1 MLLDNAE
8 ELAQDVADLKT
19 LVAQQGHEIQSLRAE
34 LAKGTGSSFIRWG
47 RTSCEGNGSDLVY
60 SGYMAGTFV
69 DKTKYS
75 GDHDGANYLCL
86 SDNPTW
92 SHYSDNADNIIYL
105 TGVEYSFN
113 PHQTSDII
121 SFFGSNVFGQQVPCA
136 ACKVSRGVTMMIPG
150 RNTCNSG
157 WTKEYSG
164 YIVGPFAGY
173 SHGSEYICLDDRPEG
188 VVGSTHF
195 DGTNELYFVEVHCE
209 GGMECPP
216 YVNNRE
222 LACVVCSI

>member
-1 MLLDNAE
+1 MDRRVSEKSGSVGKLPDVVIGKGQRMLLDNAE

-34 LAKGTGSSFIRWG
+34 LAK
-47 RTSCEGNGSDLVY
+47 
-60 SGYMAGTFV
+60 GYMAGTFV

-157 WTKEYSG
+157 WTKEYS
-164 YIVGPFAGY
+164 
-173 SHGSEYICLDDRPEG
+173 DDPNLE
-188 VVGSTHF
+188 S
-195 DGTNELYFVEVHCE
+195 
-209 GGMECPP
+209 
-216 YVNNRE
+216 
-222 LACVVCSI
+222 